1 MPSIVSLSTAPGY
14 LEVLLMAYVGLLA
27 IERQGSYGSAGLNRR
42 NSRLED
48 CWRLTG
54 IRRTPT
60 YKGQDSY
67 PSSEEC
73 DMPPAGPRKTDLLKG
88 TLDMLVLQTLSV
100 QPLHGYGI
108 AQQIE
113 ALSEDALRVEQGS
126 LYPALER
133 LQAKGWITSKWRQS
147 PTGRNARYY
156 TITAAGRRQLGNE
169 ILSFDEMLVAINRVL
184 RRA

>member
-1 MPSIVSLSTAPGY
+1 MPS
-14 LEVLLMAYVGLLA
+14 
-27 IERQGSYGSAGLNRR
+27 
-42 NSRLED
+42 
-48 CWRLTG
+48 
-54 IRRTPT
+54 
-60 YKGQDSY
+60 DS
-67 PSSEEC
+67 
-73 DMPPAGPRKTDLLKG
+73 PRKSELLKG

-133 LQAKGWITSKWRQS
+133 LQKRGWITSKWSQS
-147 PTGRNARYY
+147 PTGRRARYY
-156 TITAAGRRQLGNE
+156 TISAAGRRELGNE
-169 ILSFDEMLVAINRVL
+169 ISSFDAMLVAINRVL